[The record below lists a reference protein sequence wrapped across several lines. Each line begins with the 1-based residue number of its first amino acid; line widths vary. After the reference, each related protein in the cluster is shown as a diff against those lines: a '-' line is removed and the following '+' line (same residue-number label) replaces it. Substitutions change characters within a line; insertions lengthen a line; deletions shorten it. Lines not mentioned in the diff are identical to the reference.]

1 MFQILDF
8 ENVEI
13 GVRDFRLFFTQNIDF
28 NCIDL
33 IDIALSLRYINCFT
47 MDILLLEKF
56 FNFYS

>member
-56 FNFYS
+56 F